1 MHEDEQ
7 TRLLRELISI
17 DSANPPGNEER
28 IAGYVADNLANQGI
42 DSRLVPLEPGRAS
55 LYAELP
61 GELPEVIG
69 LSGHLDTV
77 PASDEWTLPPTTP
90 VLRNGR
96 LYGLGATDMKGGVA
110 MLLAAFC
117 RVARAVESGC
127 RLQRG
132 LALLLSAAEET
143 RLRGAQTLREA
154 GLVDNVTF
162 LIIGEPT
169 NAELGIGSMG
179 GVLTRV
185 TFEGQEAHA
194 ATPAEGINAILAC
207 ARFLLAMEQQVE
219 TLPVYKHSDDLTLR
233 ATLNVGTIAGGRA
246 TNIVAGQ
253 CHADLDMRC
262 ASQVQEDSYFGALA
276 ELAEKAA
283 APGTYQSEVLY
294 QAKPLLTPET
304 DPWIARF
311 ARAYESVV
319 GHHPTLGV
327 GLGGS
332 DILELAPEGDL
343 PFVIFGPGQPA
354 QAHRPDEYIELG
366 LFKRSRV
373 ILDRFLEMELLNGA
387 CLHD

>member
-1 MHEDEQ
+1 MCEDEQ
-7 TRLLRELISI
+7 TRLLRKLISM

-28 IAGYVADNLANQGI
+28 IARYVSDYLASQGI
-42 DSRLVPLEPGRAS
+42 NSRLVPLEPGRAS
-55 LYAELP
+55 LYAELS

-77 PASDEWTLPPTTP
+77 PASSEWTLPPTTP
-90 VLRNGR
+90 VLQNGR
-96 LYGLGATDMKGGVA
+96 LYGLGASDMKGGVA

-117 RVARAVESGC
+117 RVARAVKSGY

-132 LALLLSAAEET
+132 LALLLSASEET
-143 RLRGAQTLREA
+143 GLRGAQTLREA
-154 GLVDNVTF
+154 GVVDHVNF
-162 LIIGEPT
+162 LIIAEPT
-169 NAELGIGSMG
+169 NAEVGIGSMG

-194 ATPAEGINAILAC
+194 ATPAKGINAILAC
-207 ARFLLAMEQQVE
+207 ARFLLAMDQRVE
-219 TLPVYKHSDDLTLR
+219 TLPVYKYSDDLTLR

-262 ASQVQEDSYFGALA
+262 ASQAQEELYLGALA
-276 ELAEKAA
+276 ELAVEAA
-283 APGTYQSEVLY
+283 SPGTYRSEISY
-294 QAKPLLTPET
+294 QAKPLLTPAT
-304 DPWIARF
+304 DPWVTRF
-311 ARAYESVV
+311 ARAYESIV
-319 GHHPTLGV
+319 GCAPTLGV

-354 QAHRPDEYIELG
+354 QAHRPDEYIELE
-366 LFKRSRV
+366 LLKKSRA
-373 ILDRFLEMELLNGA
+373 ILDRFLETELWSNATLE
-387 CLHD
+387 